1 MFTRVWIYKED
12 RIMSLDTVL
21 KIGNIL
27 RNSKEE
33 MSFSKAIESC
43 KCKDGCWP
51 FCLCLP
57 VDKDFNIIFDRA
69 SIVPENKRNSLFYLT
84 YKTSNYDRVCRYIY
98 GDIYYSV
105 KGTLSKNG
113 SINKPKED
121 GYYRL
126 GESQNKNSFN
136 LGNAE
141 YKSICSSSDFSPEE
155 KKVFQQ
161 LRTGLAKEQI
171 LIERILKY
179 APAIIKY
186 FENENV
192 SSFKEYIEN
201 EDNLKDICCTINKEN
216 NKKELKKSAEAKSE
230 EELLQLNSASIFLHF
245 SYEDS
250 NGNEKSWYDF
260 SNTLELVIR
269 EMQKKYVDDKNKERL
284 VLKKSLWPTICS
296 GDDKNDIQFPNFD
309 LENRYKTRVFTE
321 SEIEDL
327 FYGDEYAKKNGKKI
341 SDSKYKLIV
350 LPCGD
355 NLKAEDLKLFQE
367 KRNEPAIVSANEYKD
382 DLISSIL
389 EDSSTFTSFD
399 FIFAKKERTKA
410 DDTYLMEISNITLS
424 ALNRVNKRNKEIAD
438 KVYAERN
445 KEIKIDKLERNKE
458 KKEDYSPICNSFRNL
473 LGDVQM
479 NNTTGKAEIVASKK
493 YESQILKVL
502 PLIYK
507 EDYYND
513 PYLLHSFVTN
523 VESATRL
530 GNGSFWCKILKY
542 DLMFIL
548 SIQNNKQNKFM
559 EITNSCSFKLGFKIG
574 KMAQP
579 LRFIGSFEK
588 NYVGLL
594 SRRVSTKEDCIRF
607 VTDLCQKLV
616 MHDSVW
622 SVMSAEVF
630 DDLAKLPED
639 KYDKDELSFGFLD
652 GYFKYESTDKKKV
665 FQKRLEKIMKDYSDD
680 EDLKEPISKLNL
692 IVNEIKHN
700 D

>member
-1 MFTRVWIYKED
+1 
-12 RIMSLDTVL
+12 MSLDTVL

-27 RNSKEE
+27 RNSKEK
-33 MSFSKAIESC
+33 MSFSKNIVSC
-43 KCKDGCWP
+43 PKDEKGCWP

-57 VDKDFNIIFDRA
+57 IDKDFNIIFDKA
-69 SIVPENKRNSLFYLT
+69 SIVPENKRNSLFYLK
-84 YKTSNYDRVCRYIY
+84 YITSNYDKSFKYIY

-105 KGTLSKNG
+105 KGALGKNG
-113 SINKPKED
+113 SINEPKEC

-126 GESQNKNSFN
+126 AASKSGSSFN
-136 LGNAE
+136 IGTATCKE
-141 YKSICSSSDFSPEE
+141 IYSSPDFSPEE
-155 KKVFQQ
+155 IKEFKQI
-161 LRTGLAKEQI
+161 RTGLAKELT

-179 APAIIKY
+179 APAVIKY

-201 EDNLKDICCTINKEN
+201 EDNLKNICCTINKEN
-216 NKKELKKSAEAKSE
+216 NKKELKKLKEAKSD
-230 EELLQLNSASIFLHF
+230 EELLLLNSASIFLHF
-245 SYEDS
+245 SYEDE
-250 NGNEKSWYDF
+250 NGHSKSWYDF
-260 SNTLELVIR
+260 ANSLQLITRNMI
-269 EMQKKYVDDKNKERL
+269 MKFVDKKNKERL
-284 VLKKSLWPTICS
+284 VLEKSLWPTICS
-296 GDDKNDIQFPNFD
+296 GDKKNDIQFPNFASG
-309 LENRYKTRVFTE
+309 NKYKTRVFTE

-493 YESQILKVL
+493 YESHILKVL

-622 SVMSAEVF
+622 SVMSAEIF

-652 GYFKYESTDKKKV
+652 GYFKYEPTDKKKD
-665 FQKRLEKIMKDYSDD
+665 FQKRLEKILADYSDN
-680 EDLKEPISKLNL
+680 EDLKDEVNKLNL
-692 IVNEIKHN
+692 IVDEISH
-700 D
+700 

>member
-1 MFTRVWIYKED
+1 MFTGFWIYKEY

-27 RNSKEE
+27 RNSKEK
-33 MSFSKAIESC
+33 MSFSKNIVSC
-43 KCKDGCWP
+43 PKDEKGCWP

-57 VDKDFNIIFDRA
+57 VDKDFNIIFDKA
-69 SIVPENKRNSLFYLT
+69 SIVPENKRNSLFYLK
-84 YKTSNYDRVCRYIY
+84 YITSNNDKSFKYIY

-105 KGTLSKNG
+105 KGALGKNG
-113 SINKPKED
+113 SINEPKEC

-126 GESQNKNSFN
+126 AASKSGSSFN
-136 LGNAE
+136 IGTATCKE
-141 YKSICSSSDFSPEE
+141 IYSSPDFSPEE
-155 KKVFQQ
+155 IKEFKQI
-161 LRTGLAKEQI
+161 RTGLAKELT

-201 EDNLKDICCTINKEN
+201 EDNLKNICCTINKEN
-216 NKKELKKSAEAKSE
+216 NKKKLDKLKEAKSD
-230 EELLQLNSASIFLHF
+230 EELLLLNSASIFLHF

-269 EMQKKYVDDKNKERL
+269 EMHKKYVDDKNKERL

-389 EDSSTFTSFD
+389 EDSSTFTFFD
-399 FIFAKKERTKA
+399 FIFARKERTKP
-410 DDTYLMEISNITLS
+410 DDTYLMEISNITRS
-424 ALNRVNKRNKEIAD
+424 NLNRVTSRICKKAYQ
-438 KVYAERN
+438 VYAGRN
-445 KEIKIDKLERNKE
+445 KEIKVDMSL
-458 KKEDYSPICNSFRNL
+458 SICCKSFSNL
-473 LGDVQM
+473 LGDVQLDS
-479 NNTTGKAEIVASKK
+479 TGKVKIAASKK
-493 YESQILKVL
+493 YESHILKVL

-507 EDYYND
+507 GDYYND
-513 PYLLHSFVTN
+513 PSLLHSFVTN
-523 VESATRL
+523 VESAIRL
-530 GNGSFWCKILKY
+530 GGGQFWYEILKY

-559 EITNSCSFKLGFKIG
+559 EIINSASFMLGVKIG
-574 KMAQP
+574 KMAKP
-579 LRFIGSFEK
+579 LKKAIGSFEK

-594 SRRVSTKEDCIRF
+594 SRRVSTKDDCIRF
-607 VTDLCQKLV
+607 ISDISQKLV
-616 MHDSVW
+616 MHDGMW
-622 SVMSAEVF
+622 ATMCAEVC
-630 DDLAKLPED
+630 DDLANLSESE
-639 KYDKDELSFGFLD
+639 YDKDELSFGFLD
-652 GYFKYESTDKKKV
+652 GYFKYEPTDKKKD
-665 FQKRLEKIMKDYSDD
+665 FQKRLERILADYSGN
-680 EDLKEPISKLNL
+680 EDLKDEVSKLNL
-692 IVNEIKHN
+692 IVDEINHKN
-700 D
+700 

>member
-1 MFTRVWIYKED
+1 
-12 RIMSLDTVL
+12 MSLDTVL

-27 RNSKEE
+27 RNSREK
-33 MSFSKAIESC
+33 MSFSNAVVSC
-43 KCKDGCWP
+43 RPKDNGDWP
-51 FCLCLP
+51 FCLSIP
-57 VDKDFNIIFDRA
+57 VDKNFNIIFDKV
-69 SIVPENKRNSLFYLT
+69 SIVPENKRNSLYYLM

-113 SINKPKED
+113 SVNKPKED

-260 SNTLELVIR
+260 SNMLELVIR
-269 EMQKKYVDDKNKERL
+269 EMQKKYVDDENKERL

-327 FYGDEYAKKNGKKI
+327 FYGVSYAKKGKMI
-341 SDSKYKLIV
+341 SGSEYKLIV
-350 LPCGD
+350 LPFGK
-355 NLKAEDLKLFQE
+355 NLKADDLKLFTE
-367 KRNEPAIVSANEYKD
+367 KKNESSIILSNEYSD
-382 DLISSIL
+382 DLISLALGS
-389 EDSSTFTSFD
+389 SSTFTSFD
-399 FIFAKKERTKA
+399 FIFVKNGGTKP
-410 DDTYLMEISNITLS
+410 DTYLIELSNITRS
-424 ALNRVNKRNKEIAD
+424 NLNRVNSRNQNIAHQI
-438 KVYAERN
+438 YAERN
-445 KEIKIDKLERNKE
+445 NELKVETPF
-458 KKEDYSPICNSFRNL
+458 SICKSFSNL
-473 LGDVQM
+473 LGDVQLDA
-479 NNTTGKAEIVASKK
+479 TGKVKITASKK
-493 YESQILKVL
+493 YKSHILKVL

-530 GNGSFWCKILKY
+530 GDGSFWCKILKY

>member
-1 MFTRVWIYKED
+1 
-12 RIMSLDTVL
+12 MSLDTVL

-27 RNSKEE
+27 RNSKEK
-33 MSFSKAIESC
+33 MSFSKNIVSC
-43 KCKDGCWP
+43 PKDEKGCWP

-57 VDKDFNIIFDRA
+57 VDKDFNIIFDKA
-69 SIVPENKRNSLFYLT
+69 SIVPENKRNSLFYLK
-84 YKTSNYDRVCRYIY
+84 YITSNNDKSFKYIY

-105 KGTLSKNG
+105 KGALGKNG
-113 SINKPKED
+113 SINEPKEC

-126 GESQNKNSFN
+126 AASKSGSSFN
-136 LGNAE
+136 IGTATCKE
-141 YKSICSSSDFSPEE
+141 IYSSPDFSPEE
-155 KKVFQQ
+155 IKEFKQI
-161 LRTGLAKEQI
+161 RTGLAKELT

-201 EDNLKDICCTINKEN
+201 EDNLKNICCTINKEN
-216 NKKELKKSAEAKSE
+216 NKKKLDKLKEAKSD
-230 EELLQLNSASIFLHF
+230 EELLLLNSASIFLHF

-269 EMQKKYVDDKNKERL
+269 EMHKKYVDDKNKERL

-493 YESQILKVL
+493 YESHILKVL

-559 EITNSCSFKLGFKIG
+559 EIINSASFMLGVKIG
-574 KMAQP
+574 KMAKP
-579 LRFIGSFEK
+579 LKKAIGSFEK

-594 SRRVSTKEDCIRF
+594 SRRVSTKDDCIRF
-607 VTDLCQKLV
+607 ISDISQKLV
-616 MHDSVW
+616 MHDGMW
-622 SVMSAEVF
+622 ATMCAEVC
-630 DDLAKLPED
+630 DDLANLSESE
-639 KYDKDELSFGFLD
+639 YDKDELSFGFLD
-652 GYFKYESTDKKKV
+652 GYFKYEPTDKKKD
-665 FQKRLEKIMKDYSDD
+665 FQRRLEKILADYSDN
-680 EDLKEPISKLNL
+680 EDLKDEVSKLNL
-692 IVNEIKHN
+692 IVDEINHKN
-700 D
+700 

>member
-1 MFTRVWIYKED
+1 
-12 RIMSLDTVL
+12 MSLDTVL

-27 RNSKEE
+27 RNSKEK
-33 MSFSKAIESC
+33 MSFSKNIVSC
-43 KCKDGCWP
+43 PKDEKGCWP

-57 VDKDFNIIFDRA
+57 VDKDFNIIFDKA
-69 SIVPENKRNSLFYLT
+69 SIVPENKRNSLFYLK
-84 YKTSNYDRVCRYIY
+84 YITSNNDKSFKYIY
-98 GDIYYSV
+98 GDIYYTV
-105 KGTLSKNG
+105 KGALGKNG
-113 SINKPKED
+113 SINEPKEC

-126 GESQNKNSFN
+126 AASKSGSSFN
-136 LGNAE
+136 IGTATCKE
-141 YKSICSSSDFSPEE
+141 IYSSPDFSPEE
-155 KKVFQQ
+155 IKEFKQI
-161 LRTGLAKEQI
+161 RTGLAKELT

-201 EDNLKDICCTINKEN
+201 EDNLKNICCTINKEN
-216 NKKELKKSAEAKSE
+216 NKKKLDKLKEAKSD
-230 EELLQLNSASIFLHF
+230 EELLLLNSASIFLHF

-269 EMQKKYVDDKNKERL
+269 EMHKKYVDDKNKERL

-458 KKEDYSPICNSFRNL
+458 KKEDYSPICNSFHNL

-493 YESQILKVL
+493 YESHILKVL
-502 PLIYK
+502 PLVYK

-513 PYLLHSFVTN
+513 PSLLHSFVTN

-579 LRFIGSFEK
+579 LRKFIGSFEK

-630 DDLAKLPED
+630 DDLANISESE
-639 KYDKDELSFGFLD
+639 YDKDELSFGFLD
-652 GYFKYESTDKKKV
+652 GYFKYEPTDKKKE

-680 EDLKEPISKLNL
+680 EDLKESVSKLNL
-692 IVNEIKHN
+692 IVNEIMK
-700 D
+700 

>member
-1 MFTRVWIYKED
+1 
-12 RIMSLDTVL
+12 MSLDTVL

-27 RNSKEE
+27 RNSKEK
-33 MSFSKAIESC
+33 MSFSKNIVSC
-43 KCKDGCWP
+43 PKDEKGCWP

-57 VDKDFNIIFDRA
+57 VDKDFNIIFDKA
-69 SIVPENKRNSLFYLT
+69 SIVPENKRNSLFYLK
-84 YKTSNYDRVCRYIY
+84 YITSNNDKSFKYIY

-105 KGTLSKNG
+105 KGALGKNG
-113 SINKPKED
+113 SINEPKEC

-126 GESQNKNSFN
+126 AASKSGSSFN
-136 LGNAE
+136 IGTATCKE
-141 YKSICSSSDFSPEE
+141 IYSSPDFSPEE
-155 KKVFQQ
+155 IKEFKQI
-161 LRTGLAKEQI
+161 RTGLTKELT

-201 EDNLKDICCTINKEN
+201 EDNLKNICCTINKEN
-216 NKKELKKSAEAKSE
+216 NKKKLEAKSD
-230 EELLQLNSASIFLHF
+230 EELLLLNSASIFLHF

-269 EMQKKYVDDKNKERL
+269 EMHKKYVDDKNKERL

-367 KRNEPAIVSANEYKD
+367 KRNEPAIVSANEYTD
-382 DLISSIL
+382 DLISTIL

-458 KKEDYSPICNSFRNL
+458 KKEDYSPICNSFNNL

-493 YESQILKVL
+493 YESHILKVL
-502 PLIYK
+502 PLVYK

-513 PYLLHSFVTN
+513 PSLLHSFVAN
-523 VESATRL
+523 VESATRI
-530 GNGSFWCKILKY
+530 GDGSFWCKILKY

-579 LRFIGSFEK
+579 LRKFIGSFEK

-630 DDLAKLPED
+630 DDLANISESE
-639 KYDKDELSFGFLD
+639 YDKDELSFGFLD
-652 GYFKYESTDKKKV
+652 GYFKYEPTDKKKE

-680 EDLKEPISKLNL
+680 EDLKESVSKLNL
-692 IVNEIKHN
+692 IVNEIKKIKN
-700 D
+700 NEEIRNFVLV

>member
-1 MFTRVWIYKED
+1 
-12 RIMSLDTVL
+12 MSLDTVL

-27 RNSKEE
+27 RNSKEK
-33 MSFSKAIESC
+33 MSFSKNIVSC
-43 KCKDGCWP
+43 PKDEKGCWP

-57 VDKDFNIIFDRA
+57 VDKDFNIIFDKA
-69 SIVPENKRNSLFYLT
+69 SIVPENKRNSLFYLK
-84 YKTSNYDRVCRYIY
+84 YITSNNDKSFKYIY

-105 KGTLSKNG
+105 KGALGKND
-113 SINKPKED
+113 SINEPKEC

-126 GESQNKNSFN
+126 AASKSGSSFN
-136 LGNAE
+136 IGTATCKE
-141 YKSICSSSDFSPEE
+141 IYSSPDFSPEE
-155 KKVFQQ
+155 IKEFKQI
-161 LRTGLAKEQI
+161 RTGLAKELT

-201 EDNLKDICCTINKEN
+201 EDNLKNICCTINKEN
-216 NKKELKKSAEAKSE
+216 NKKKLEAKSD
-230 EELLQLNSASIFLHF
+230 EELLLLNSASIFLHF

-269 EMQKKYVDDKNKERL
+269 EMHKKYVDDKNKERL

-458 KKEDYSPICNSFRNL
+458 KKEDYSPICNSFHNL

-479 NNTTGKAEIVASKK
+479 NNTTGKAEIVSSKK
-493 YESQILKVL
+493 YESHILKVL
-502 PLIYK
+502 PLVYK

-513 PYLLHSFVTN
+513 PSLLHSFVAN
-523 VESATRL
+523 VESATRI
-530 GNGSFWCKILKY
+530 GDGSFWCKILKY

-579 LRFIGSFEK
+579 LRKFIGSFEK

-630 DDLAKLPED
+630 DDLANISESE
-639 KYDKDELSFGFLD
+639 YDKDELSFGFLD
-652 GYFKYESTDKKKV
+652 GYFKYEPTDKKKE

-680 EDLKEPISKLNL
+680 EDLKESVSKLNL
-692 IVNEIKHN
+692 IVNEIKKIKN
-700 D
+700 NEEIRNFVLV

>member
-1 MFTRVWIYKED
+1 
-12 RIMSLDTVL
+12 MSLDTVL

-201 EDNLKDICCTINKEN
+201 EDNLKDICYTINKEN

-269 EMQKKYVDDKNKERL
+269 EMQKKYVDTNKEGL

-296 GDDKNDIQFPNFD
+296 GDDKNDIQFPNFI
-309 LENRYKTRVFTE
+309 LENRHKTRVFTE

-473 LGDVQM
+473 LGNVQM
-479 NNTTGKAEIVASKK
+479 NNTTGKAEIAASKK
-493 YESQILKVL
+493 YESHILKVI

-530 GNGSFWCKILKY
+530 GDGSFWCKILKY